1 MKRLDSGNGPL
12 LRELEAL
19 LAGLEPGREVLPRL
33 VEALREGLN
42 AERTV
47 AYGLDVGPEQYLASF
62 CHGAGFTFSSG
73 VLHDTLNAFLPTLD
87 NPWGYFNPA
96 RPEAAQR
103 NRALLF
109 RPVAEHETE
118 ETPLYDV
125 RTGAWRKLGISAQE
139 QARVRARVSTHA
151 GALLQKLGLERM
163 FLLRTLVCDGPALLA
178 WVGAF
183 RAEPFSPREV
193 RLLQA
198 LTPAL
203 QRRLGLEVRLREAG
217 LLTAALEAALEALP
231 QPAYVI
237 TSTGRAVHANT
248 AGRARLE
255 RASRSITA
263 ELRRLARGEP
273 VAEDLSLT
281 PLRTPGLAP
290 HFLIIDRGA
299 NAHAFA
305 RVQALAGRW
314 GLTAREAEVLER
326 LVQGETNKAISARL
340 GCAER
345 TVEVHV
351 THVLG
356 KAQVESRSAL
366 IAKFFQSG

>member
-163 FLLRTLVCDGPALLA
+163 FLLRTLVCDGPSLLA

-183 RAEPFSPREV
+183 RAEPFNPQEV

-237 TSTGRAVHANT
+237 TSAGRAVHANT